1 MVSSTEVLVEMASGV
16 LLPVGTSPQV
26 GIIRDK
32 AAVTQVDRRDIGIW
46 QDPLLCVQC
55 YTSPPVVVVVSGNY
69 GVRRA
74 TMEDGAVVWWYC

>member
-1 MVSSTEVLVEMASGV
+1 MVSSTEVVIRDGV
-16 LLPVGTSPQV
+16 RRAATVGTSPQV

-69 GVRRA
+69 GVR
-74 TMEDGAVVWWYC
+74 